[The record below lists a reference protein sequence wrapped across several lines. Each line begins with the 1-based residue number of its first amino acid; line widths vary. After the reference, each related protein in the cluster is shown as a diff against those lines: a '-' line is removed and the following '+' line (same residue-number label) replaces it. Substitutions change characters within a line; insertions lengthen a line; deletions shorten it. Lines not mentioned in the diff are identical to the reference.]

1 MSRFDDSTHK
11 ITKKYG
17 KTFILNVVFTLHLRQ
32 MCKQTSV
39 EDAKTNNDEIVRIRI

>member
-17 KTFILNVVFTLHLRQ
+17 KTFILNVVFALLLRQ
-32 MCKQTSV
+32 N
-39 EDAKTNNDEIVRIRI
+39 E